1 VYKIIIVGAGN
12 VAWHLA
18 IELEKQG
25 HHITEVYSRHVA
37 NAKLL
42 SQQLYEARAT
52 NQLDFLASDADIA
65 LVAVADDAL
74 GEVVAALR
82 LPPDV
87 ILAHTSGTQT
97 MEILK
102 VSTENIGVFYPL
114 QTFTKSKNISFAAI
128 PICIEAANKEALD
141 SLGELATSLSQ
152 EVYVLDSEQR
162 KALHIAAV
170 VACNFTNHLLGI
182 AKEILDDKD
191 MDFEMLF
198 PLIQETIS
206 KAMSMNPKDAQTG
219 PAKRGDTK
227 VISKHL
233 LYLEEYPT
241 YKAIYQTITDSIAN
255 K

>member
-1 VYKIIIVGAGN
+1 MIGAGN

-18 IELEKQG
+18 VELEKEG
-25 HHITEVYSRHVA
+25 HRITEVYSRHIA
-37 NAKLL
+37 NAKILAN
-42 SQQLYEARAT
+42 QLYEAKAT
-52 NQLDFLASDADIA
+52 NQLNFLASDADIA
-65 LVAVADDAL
+65 LIAVTDDAL
-74 GEVVAALR
+74 SEVVAALR
-82 LPPDV
+82 LPTYMV
-87 ILAHTSGTQT
+87 LAHTSGTQT

-102 VSTENIGVFYPL
+102 ISTENIGVFYPL
-114 QTFTKSKNISFAAI
+114 QTFTKSKSVNFKTV
-128 PICIEAANKEALD
+128 PICIEAANKEILEN
-141 SLGELATSLSQ
+141 LGELATSLSQ

-170 VACNFTNHLLGI
+170 IACNFTNHLLGI

-206 KAMSMNPKDAQTG
+206 KAMSMNPKEAQTG

-227 VISKHL
+227 IISKHL
-233 LYLEEYPT
+233 LYLEKYPT
-241 YKAIYQTITDSIAN
+241 YKSIYQVITNSIAN